1 MSAFRLRC
9 ASARLDEA
17 RRAKSVGARS
27 LVCVLAPWRLCVSF
41 SSAALASGLLL
52 IAACSSRESVDTVL
66 YQGNIVTLDGESSI
80 AEAIAIRGDRIFA
93 VGTDEEILAF
103 TANERIDLEGKTV
116 VPGFADNHYH
126 SIGGGPGVDLSRTRS
141 LSDVFDAIAA
151 GARETPE
158 GEIIVTNSDWHE
170 GQLAEQRLPYRDD
183 LDEAT
188 STHPVVVVRGGHL
201 YLLNSA
207 ALAKWGIDESVTSPP
222 GGSFGRYRDGRLN
235 GELVDTA
242 KSFVELPPRRQPDR
256 VEALAE
262 ELRRLNEVGLT
273 SIRYGSADQELYGAL
288 TDLHARGELGVRVSA
303 LLRITAAVAAD
314 ELEQTLGGWNV
325 GPDGGDEWLRVAGIK
340 LGVDGGFEGGWMR
353 EPYEEPWGENGTYYG
368 LQTYPSEQFIE
379 TVRELNRLGWRVG
392 THAVGDA
399 AIDLVLDGYEKAH
412 ADESLAGK
420 RWAIEHG
427 FIPRDDQLERMRK
440 LGLYVTAQ
448 HHLYLAAP
456 SLVKYWGRE
465 RAEQVTPVRTYLD
478 AGIRLSLGTDSPVV
492 PYPPLWVLYHF
503 ITRDTI
509 SAGVMGEDQKIGR
522 EEALRAITLGNAE
535 LVFEEDIKG
544 SLEAGKL
551 ADLVVLSD
559 NILTCAPERIRDMDV
574 MMTMV
579 GGEIVF
585 ERAPEE

>member
-1 MSAFRLRC
+1 MRLSR
-9 ASARLDEA
+9 
-17 RRAKSVGARS
+17 
-27 LVCVLAPWRLCVSF
+27 W
-41 SSAALASGLLL
+41 AALAAGLAWV
-52 IAACSSRESVDTVL
+52 AACDARESVDTIL
-66 YQGNIVTLDGESSI
+66 YHGNIVTLDGESTI
-80 AEAIAIRGDRIFA
+80 AEAIAVRGDRIVA

-103 TANERIDLEGKTV
+103 AAAARIDLEGKTV

-158 GEIIVTNSDWHE
+158 GEVIVTNSDWHE

-207 ALAKWGIDESVTSPP
+207 ALAKWGIDESVTSPE
-222 GGSFGRYRDGRLN
+222 GGSFGRYPDGRLN

-242 KSFVELPPRRQPDR
+242 KSVVELPPPPRTDR
-256 VEALAE
+256 VDFDALAA

-273 SIRYGSADQELYGAL
+273 SIRYGSADQKLFGAL
-288 TDLHARGELGVRVSA
+288 TDLHARGDLGVRVSA
-303 LLRITAAVAAD
+303 LLRITPAIAPD
-314 ELEQTLGGWNV
+314 ELEQTIGGWNV
-325 GPDGGDEWLRVAGIK
+325 EPDDGDEWLRVAGIK

-427 FIPRDDQLERMRK
+427 FIPRDDQLERMRE
-440 LGLYVTAQ
+440 LELHVTAQ

-456 SLVKYWGRE
+456 SLVKYWGPE
-465 RAEQVTPVRTYLD
+465 RTERVTPVRTYLD
-478 AGIRLSLGTDSPVV
+478 AGIPVSLGTDSPVV

-509 SAGVMGEDQKIGR
+509 SAGVMGEDQKISR
-522 EEALRAITLGNAE
+522 EEALRAMTLGNAE
-535 LVFEEDIKG
+535 LTFEEDIKG
-544 SLEAGKL
+544 SLEPGKL

-559 NILTCAPERIRDMDV
+559 DILTCAPERIRDMDV
-574 MMTMV
+574 MMTIV

>member
-1 MSAFRLRC
+1 MNRW
-9 ASARLDEA
+9 
-17 RRAKSVGARS
+17 
-27 LVCVLAPWRLCVSF
+27 APFAV
-41 SSAALASGLLL
+41 GLLSV
-52 IAACSSRESVDTVL
+52 AACNPRESVDTIL
-66 YQGNIVTLDGESSI
+66 HNGNVVTLDGASTI
-80 AEAIAIRGDRIFA
+80 AEAIAVRGDRIVA
-93 VGTDEEILAF
+93 VGTDKDMLAF
-103 TANERIDLEGKTV
+103 AAAERIDLEGQTV

-158 GEIIVTNSDWHE
+158 GEVIVTNSDWHE

-207 ALAKWGIDESVTSPP
+207 ALAKWGIDESVTSPE
-222 GGSFGRYRDGRLN
+222 GGSFGRYPDGRLN

-242 KSFVELPPRRQPDR
+242 QSFVELPARQQTDR
-256 VEALAE
+256 VDALAA

-273 SIRYGSADQELYGAL
+273 SIRYGSADQGLFGAL
-288 TDLHARGELGVRVSA
+288 TDLHARDELPVRVSA
-303 LLRITAAVAAD
+303 LLRITPATAAD
-314 ELEQTLGGWNV
+314 ALEQTLEGWNV
-325 GPDGGDEWLRVAGIK
+325 DPDDGDEWLRVAGVK

-353 EPYEEPWGENGTYYG
+353 EPYEEPWGESGTYSG
-368 LQTYPSEQFIE
+368 LQTYPSQQFIE

-412 ADESLAGK
+412 ADESLEGK

-427 FIPRDDQLERMRK
+427 FIPRDDHLERMRE

-456 SLVKYWGRE
+456 SLVKYWGEE
-465 RAEQVTPVRTYLD
+465 RTERVTPVRMYLD
-478 AGIRLSLGTDSPVV
+478 AGIPVSLGTDSPVV

-522 EEALRAITLGNAE
+522 EEALRAMTLGNAE
-535 LVFEEDIKG
+535 LMFEEDIKG
-544 SLEAGKL
+544 SLEPGKL

-559 NILTCAPERIRDMDV
+559 DILTCAPERIRDMDV

-585 ERAPEE
+585 EREQ

>member
-1 MSAFRLRC
+1 MKRSRSVAVVFSLLWVSAC
-9 ASARLDEA
+9 
-17 RRAKSVGARS
+17 GT
-27 LVCVLAPWRLCVSF
+27 
-41 SSAALASGLLL
+41 
-52 IAACSSRESVDTVL
+52 RETVDTVL
-66 YQGNIVTLDGESSI
+66 FNGNIITLDGESTI
-80 AEAIAIRGDRIFA
+80 AEAIAIKDDRIVA
-93 VGTDEEILAF
+93 VGGDEEILTLAS
-103 TANERIDLEGKTV
+103 AQQVDLHGKTV

-141 LSDVFDAIAA
+141 LADVLDAIAA
-151 GARETPE
+151 RARETPE
-158 GEIIVTNSDWHE
+158 GEVIITNSDWHE
-170 GQLAEQRLPYRDD
+170 GQLAEGRLPYRDD

-188 STHPVVVVRGGHL
+188 SSHPVVVVRGGHL
-201 YLLNSA
+201 YLVNSA
-207 ALAKWGIDESVTSPP
+207 ALTKWEIDETVTSPE
-222 GGSFGRYRDGRLN
+222 GGSFGRYPDGRLN

-242 KSFVELPPRRQPDR
+242 KSFVELPPRPDAEDR
-256 VEALAE
+256 IEVLAE

-273 SIRYGSADQELYGAL
+273 SIRYGSANQELFGTL
-288 TDLHARGELGVRVSA
+288 TDLHARGDLGVRVSV
-303 LLRITAAVAAD
+303 LLRITPAVAPD

-325 GPDGGDEWLRVAGIK
+325 EPDGGDEWLRVAGIK

-368 LQTYPSEQFIE
+368 LQTYPTEPFIE
-379 TVRELNRLGWRVG
+379 TVRVLNGLGWRVG

-427 FIPRDDQLERMRK
+427 FIPRDDHLERMRE
-440 LGLYVTAQ
+440 LELYVTAQ

-456 SLVKYWGRE
+456 SLVKYWGVE
-465 RAEQVTPVRTYLD
+465 RTEWVTPVRTYLD
-478 AGIRLSLGTDSPVV
+478 AGIPVSLGTDSPVV

-509 SAGVMGEDQKIGR
+509 SAGVMGEDQKISR
-522 EEALRAITLGNAE
+522 EEALRAMTLGNAE
-535 LVFEEDIKG
+535 LMFEEDIKG
-544 SLEAGKL
+544 SLEPGKL

-559 NILTCAPERIRDMDV
+559 DILTCAPERIRDMDV

-579 GGEIVF
+579 GGEFVF
-585 ERAPEE
+585 ERASEE